1 MTRTRRQTGFTLLE
15 LLIAMTL
22 LGFIL
27 ALLFSGFRL
36 ASRSWDAVDARLER
50 TTQEEMARAVARRLL
65 IQMQPIRWKKALDQP
80 IAFVGEP
87 NRIVFIAPLSGQAG
101 VSGLRV
107 IEIGASGGNQGSE
120 RSATLVLK
128 QGPLRRDA
136 ENFVDTLTGTKEHL
150 LLDDLSAVQFDFF
163 GPAKKDDPP
172 QWQTTWVNPTELPR
186 LVRIRLGSADPGW
199 SDLVISP
206 AITGGACNWD
216 ALFKRCR

>member
-1 MTRTRRQTGFTLLE
+1 MNISRRPYGFTLLE
-15 LLIAMTL
+15 LLIAITL

-65 IQMQPIRWKKALDQP
+65 LQMQPIRWKKAQDQP

-107 IEIGASGGNQGSE
+107 IEIAASSGSQGVKP
-120 RSATLVLK
+120 SATLVLK
-128 QGPLRRDA
+128 QAPLRHDA
-136 ENFVDTLTGTKEHL
+136 ENFVNTLSGTKEHL
-150 LLDDLSAVQFDFF
+150 LLDDLSTIQFGFF

-172 QWQTTWVNPTELPR
+172 QWQSTWTNPSELPR

-199 SDLVISP
+199 TDLLVAP
-206 AITGGACNWD
+206 AITGSACLWD
-216 ALFKRCR
+216 SFHKRCR